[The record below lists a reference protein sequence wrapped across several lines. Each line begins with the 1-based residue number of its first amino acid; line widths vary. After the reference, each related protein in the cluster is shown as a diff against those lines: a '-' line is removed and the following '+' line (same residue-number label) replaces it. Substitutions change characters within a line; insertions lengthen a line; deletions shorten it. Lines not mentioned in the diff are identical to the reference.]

1 VTATT
6 WQVMEATQPR
16 GHEIDHI
23 DPDWQVLEL
32 VAKGDREAFT
42 RLVERHQ
49 QRVLTLCHRLLD
61 DRDEALD
68 ASQEVFLKAFREARR
83 FEPKARVSTWLHRI
97 ATNHCLNRL
106 RRRAILRWV
115 PFVSEGEDGED
126 RVFEPIAETADP
138 DQQWAARR
146 ELAAVRRAVSHL
158 PPNQRVVLALVRFEG
173 MSYRQAAE
181 TLGITEGAVESRLVR
196 AMRRLQAARA
206 TA

>member
-1 VTATT
+1 MTATT
-6 WQVMEATQPR
+6 WQLMETTQPR
-16 GHEIDHI
+16 GHEIDQI

-32 VAKGDREAFT
+32 VARGDREAFAH
-42 RLVERHQ
+42 LVERHQ

-83 FEPKARVSTWLHRI
+83 FEPRARVSTWLHRI

-115 PFVSEGEDGED
+115 PFVGESGEGEE
-126 RVFEPIAETADP
+126 RVFEPIAEGPDA
-138 DQQWAARR
+138 DQQWIARR
-146 ELAAVRRAVSHL
+146 ELAAVRRAIASL
-158 PPNQRVVLALVRFEG
+158 PANQRVVLALVRFEG